1 MNTRKYM
8 FKNSL
13 VACFACCCISF
24 ASAGNPPFF
33 PTDVVA
39 NAKGELLMTDKG
51 VKRVDVFSPD
61 GKTLLRSFPMDEA
74 PTGILL
80 DGDKAYVTTFGTTGH
95 LQILSLESG
104 RVEASIPTGSGACH
118 PMFGPDKKH
127 IYVCNQFQTTISEID
142 PVARKVMRTV
152 KVLREPK
159 SAVFSKDGKYMFVTN
174 FLPAQRADHRNGWL
188 HEGEGHPVGKRKQC
202 PSGNLYNSRRQ
213 IYICIAQLGAFH
225 RPYISIAAG
234 MDEHECF

>member
-152 KVLREPK
+152 KVLPIRTRPCWK
-159 SAVFSKDGKYMFVTN
+159 W
-174 FLPAQRADHRNGWL
+174 QR
-188 HEGEGHPVGKRKQC
+188 
-202 PSGNLYNSRRQ
+202 
-213 IYICIAQLGAFH
+213 
-225 RPYISIAAG
+225 SIACRWASGCGISGCRGCSRPSAKAALPPWACAG
-234 MDEHECF
+234 KAAFRRKSSVCRTTAWAMRFTALRLPFPRRKCSPGRW